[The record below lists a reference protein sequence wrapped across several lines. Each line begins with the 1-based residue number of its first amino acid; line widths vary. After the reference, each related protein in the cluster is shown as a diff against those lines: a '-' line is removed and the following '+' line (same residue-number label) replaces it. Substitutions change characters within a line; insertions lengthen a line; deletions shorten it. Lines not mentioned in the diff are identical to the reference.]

1 MTQSSYSDLQLGG
14 GASMRSSKSNPFHIR
29 PAEMRDLDAI
39 CALIQLFLKRVR
51 ADASVEGVRRVMEQI
66 IKSPGLG
73 VVVVAENDTGLC
85 GYGYASF
92 PWRSEFGGETMDIVE
107 LFVEESW
114 RNKGVGRSLVAAL
127 LETARQRNIRRISAE
142 VHPGNAAIERTLE
155 SCGFDP
161 ERRTLWGM
169 DI

>member
-1 MTQSSYSDLQLGG
+1 
-14 GASMRSSKSNPFHIR
+14 MRSSKSTPFQIR
-29 PAEMRDLDAI
+29 PAQMQDLDRI
-39 CALIQLFLKRVR
+39 CALIQLFLKRMR
-51 ADASVEGVRRVMEQI
+51 ADATVEGVRRVMEQI
-66 IKSPGLG
+66 IKSPDIG
-73 VVVVAENDTGLC
+73 VVVVAENPSGLC

-92 PWRSEFGGETMDIVE
+92 HWRCEFGGETMDIVE
-107 LFVEESW
+107 LFVEETW
-114 RNKGVGRSLVAAL
+114 RNRGVGRNLVGSL
-127 LETARQRNIRRISAE
+127 LENARARNIRRISAE

>member
-1 MTQSSYSDLQLGG
+1 MQ
-14 GASMRSSKSNPFHIR
+14 
-29 PAEMRDLDAI
+29 DLDRI

-51 ADASVEGVRRVMEQI
+51 ADASVKGVRRVMEQI
-66 IKSPGLG
+66 ITSPDLG
-73 VVVVAENDTGLC
+73 IVVVADNPSGLC

-92 PWRSEFGGETMDIVE
+92 HWRCEFGGETMDIVE

-114 RNKGVGRSLVAAL
+114 RNKGVGRNLVAAL
-127 LETARQRNIRRISAE
+127 LETARSRRISRISAE